1 MGAVDLI
8 HYENFLPQCEV
19 TLFGDIWTVFFYLE
33 LGNYLGGENTLYM
46 VFYSDPVLF
55 STSLVRIDI
64 IRLNLVI
71 TALLLVFEHR
81 LIDDRLPA
89 LPNFLKELVFSSLKH
104 AALLASGMHI
114 IINSL

>member
-1 MGAVDLI
+1 MNFNNMGAVDLI
-8 HYENFLPQCEV
+8 HYEDFLPQGEV

-71 TALLLVFEHR
+71 TALLLVF
-81 LIDDRLPA
+81 
-89 LPNFLKELVFSSLKH
+89 
-104 AALLASGMHI
+104 
-114 IINSL
+114 